1 MLGGNG
7 EAGGGLLSFAEA
19 QQGKDDCNTAI
30 KQTNF
35 NLFPNFFIHFS
46 QAEEA
51 KWSQKEEIG
60 ETSCLG
66 SITWT
71 KFDEFSEHF
80 RMGGGSF
87 PIRKI
92 MLRFFGKGKALR
104 APISRTK
111 AQHFFP
117 KIGWGVR
124 GRLEV
129 FRKFI
134 KFGPGS
140 LPLFVNCLS
149 ENSSDPS

>member
-7 EAGGGLLSFAEA
+7 EAGGGLFSFVEA

-71 KFDEFSEHF
+71 KFDEFSENF
-80 RMGGGSF
+80 QT
-87 PIRKI
+87 
-92 MLRFFGKGKALR
+92 A
-104 APISRTK
+104 
-111 AQHFFP
+111 
-117 KIGWGVR
+117 
-124 GRLEV
+124 
-129 FRKFI
+129 
-134 KFGPGS
+134 
-140 LPLFVNCLS
+140 
-149 ENSSDPS
+149 SDPPPSPYFWRKKFALLSGKSVPVALSLYRKRAT